1 MAEEGNEVSGQN
13 TKLYH
18 ARRKSN
24 PSSELYEEYGA
35 LNRKQQKY
43 FFFTPSH
50 SASHTTHIPQNLSV
64 NPKYDFVN
72 GRADEPSSQK
82 FSDVAIFWGPVR
94 VPI

>member
-35 LNRKQQKY
+35 LNMKQKKY
-43 FFFTPSH
+43 IFFFTPSH

-64 NPKYDFVN
+64 NLKYDFVN
-72 GRADEPSSQK
+72 GSK
-82 FSDVAIFWGPVR
+82 G
-94 VPI
+94 